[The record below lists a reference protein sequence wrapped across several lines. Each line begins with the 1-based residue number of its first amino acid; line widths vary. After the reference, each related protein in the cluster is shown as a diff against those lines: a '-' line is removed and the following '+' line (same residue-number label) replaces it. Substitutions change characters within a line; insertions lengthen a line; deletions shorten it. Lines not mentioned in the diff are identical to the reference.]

1 MRSVISAL
9 AFAALLPVM
18 SGAQA
23 QTGSGKTM
31 TIVVPY
37 AAGGGYDRI
46 ARLVAPRLAETLN
59 QSVVV
64 ENRGGAG
71 GTLAMAAVAKAPADG
86 SQLVVAGPG
95 DIAIAPALYAKRI
108 RYDTVADFE
117 PIIAIAKFALALSV
131 TPSLGVKD
139 VGELIRLAKSRE
151 MPLRAAI
158 SSVGSTGHL
167 SAEMFRT
174 MTGISTI
181 NVPYKGTGPALT
193 DLSGGHVDM
202 MFTEP
207 GSVMP
212 FYKAGKVQILAVTTA
227 ERAKLLPAVPTLAES
242 GFPGYAAGGWWG
254 LFAPA
259 GTPSAITGRIRD
271 DVSSIM
277 REPAFIAAI
286 ESLHAEI
293 SGVQGDALRQQIRD
307 DIARFRK
314 AVQDSGI
321 KVE

>member
-1 MRSVISAL
+1 MRSVIPAL
-9 AFAALLPVM
+9 IFALIAPVAAVAQPQ
-18 SGAQA
+18 SGTA
-23 QTGSGKTM
+23 KTM

-46 ARLVAPRLAETLN
+46 ARLVAPRLAETLS

-117 PIIAIAKFALALSV
+117 PIISIAKFALALSV
-131 TPSLGVKD
+131 TPSLGVNNVAD
-139 VGELIRLAKSRE
+139 LIRLAKTRE
-151 MPLRAAI
+151 APMRTAI

-174 MTGISTI
+174 ITGINTI

-212 FYKAGKVQILAVTTA
+212 FFKSGKVQILAVTTA
-227 ERAKLLPAVPTLAES
+227 ERAKLLPSVPTLAES
-242 GFPGYAAGGWWG
+242 GFPGYEAGGWWG

-259 GTPSAITGRIRD
+259 GTPQAITNRIRD
-271 DVSSIM
+271 EVSNII
-277 REPAFIAAI
+277 REPAFLAAI
-286 ESLHAEI
+286 EALNAEI
-293 SGVQGDALRQQIRD
+293 SGVHGEPLRKQIRD